1 MRHTDGYAGRTP
13 PATEEMKD
21 EEEEEG
27 GEKEEEGKEEEEEEE
42 MMMVMMKNVTIATEV
57 RRILNVMFGES
68 RTQALAN

>member
-1 MRHTDGYAGRTP
+1 MRHTDGYTGRTP
-13 PATEEMKD
+13 PGTEEVKD
-21 EEEEEG
+21 
-27 GEKEEEGKEEEEEEE
+27 EEEEE